1 MSREK
6 NKNTYEKMMMIY
18 ENTIFM
24 RREQMDIKKNWDET
38 MSAVQTMMERMDDLY
53 NLVRADYINVIDSI
67 DAVHVE
73 TNNYNEEMFVLDCK
87 SELKKLLGM
96 IVRKEKAES
105 NRLEWEM
112 LCRYRDLFIKPDNGN
127 MENLEQELKIE
138 RSAKEDLEQ
147 KLTAEQDARKELEN
161 RLANT
166 REELED
172 RLTAEQ
178 NVKEELEDRLSEE
191 QEAKENLERS
201 LSEEQKA
208 NEDLKQSLSE
218 EQKANEDLKQSL
230 SKEQKAKEKVE
241 QSLSEEQEAK
251 EKLEQNLSEE
261 QEAKEKLEQNLSE
274 EQEAKEKLEQNLSE
288 EQEAKKKLEQSLSK
302 EQKVNKDLEHSLSE
316 EQEINNNLKKE
327 LDVVKQNKE
336 EIANSLKTLTEDTEN
351 KKEEFNSAIA
361 DYKKIFDCMLKCD
374 SMETL
379 ITEKMGISLNES
391 LSIKDAITLANNIG
405 KGFTFARKVVE
416 QLSDYKSE
424 HIECLTENEIKLINA
439 INDYYRKIDK
449 KYEEFVALDCLG
461 LDVQEKVSFDRKKM
475 RDMNN
480 PRGNDFV
487 SAVEIYVPALYME
500 NGGDIEKKALIKGE

>member
-127 MENLEQELKIE
+127 MENLEQELETE
-138 RSAKEDLEQ
+138 RSAKEELERKLTKEQ
-147 KLTAEQDARKELEN
+147 KVKK
-161 RLANT
+161 
-166 REELED
+166 ELED

-178 NVKEELEDRLSEE
+178 NARKELED
-191 QEAKENLERS
+191 S
-201 LSEEQKA
+201 LSEEKKTKKKL
-208 NEDLKQSLSE
+208 EQSLSE
-218 EQKANEDLKQSL
+218 EQKANEELKRSL
-230 SKEQKAKEKVE
+230 SEEQKAKKKLA
-241 QSLSEEQEAK
+241 QSLSEEQK
-251 EKLEQNLSEE
+251 TKKKLEQNLSEE
-261 QEAKEKLEQNLSE
+261 QEANEKLEHNLSE
-274 EQEAKEKLEQNLSE
+274 EQEANEELKRSLSE
-288 EQEAKKKLEQSLSK
+288 EQKANEK
-302 EQKVNKDLEHSLSE
+302 LEHSLSE

-361 DYKKIFDCMLKCD
+361 DYKNIFDCMLKCD

-416 QLSDYKSE
+416 QLSDYKSA
-424 HIECLTENEIKLINA
+424 HIECLTENEIKLINV
-439 INDYYRKIDK
+439 INDYYRKVDK

-475 RDMNN
+475 RDINN

-487 SAVEIYVPALYME
+487 SAVKIYVPALYME

>member
-1 MSREK
+1 MSRAK

-18 ENTIFM
+18 ENTISM
-24 RREQMDIKKNWDET
+24 RREQMDIKKNCDET

-53 NLVRADYINVIDSI
+53 NLVRVDYINVIDSI

-73 TNNYNEEMFVLDCK
+73 TNNYNEEMFVLNCK

-96 IVRKEKAES
+96 IVRKEKAS

-138 RSAKEDLEQ
+138 RSAKE
-147 KLTAEQDARKELEN
+147 
-161 RLANT
+161 
-166 REELED
+166 ELED

-178 NVKEELEDRLSEE
+178 NAGKELEGRLTAEQNARKELED
-191 QEAKENLERS
+191 S

-274 EQEAKEKLEQNLSE
+274 EQK
-288 EQEAKKKLEQSLSK
+288 
-302 EQKVNKDLEHSLSE
+302 
-316 EQEINNNLKKE
+316 INNNLKKE

-361 DYKKIFDCMLKCD
+361 DYKNIFDCMLKCD

-416 QLSDYKSE
+416 QLSDYKSA
-424 HIECLTENEIKLINA
+424 HIECLTEDEIKLINV
-439 INDYYRKIDK
+439 INDYYRKVDK

-475 RDMNN
+475 RDINN

>member
-1 MSREK
+1 MSRAK

-18 ENTIFM
+18 ENTISM

-53 NLVRADYINVIDSI
+53 NLVRVDYINVIDSI

-73 TNNYNEEMFVLDCK
+73 TNNYAEEMFVMECK

-138 RSAKEDLEQ
+138 RSAKEDLKQ

-178 NVKEELEDRLSEE
+178 NVKEELEDR
-191 QEAKENLERS
+191 
-201 LSEEQKA
+201 
-208 NEDLKQSLSE
+208 
-218 EQKANEDLKQSL
+218 
-230 SKEQKAKEKVE
+230 
-241 QSLSEEQEAK
+241 
-251 EKLEQNLSEE
+251 
-261 QEAKEKLEQNLSE
+261 LSE

-439 INDYYRKIDK
+439 INDYYRKVDK

>member
-1 MSREK
+1 MSREQ

-24 RREQMDIKKNWDET
+24 RREQMDLKKNWDET

-127 MENLEQELKIE
+127 MENLEQELETE
-138 RSAKEDLEQ
+138 RSAKEELERKLTKEQ
-147 KLTAEQDARKELEN
+147 KVKK
-161 RLANT
+161 
-166 REELED
+166 ELED

-178 NVKEELEDRLSEE
+178 NARKELED
-191 QEAKENLERS
+191 S
-201 LSEEQKA
+201 LSEEKKTKKKL
-208 NEDLKQSLSE
+208 EQSLSE
-218 EQKANEDLKQSL
+218 EQKANEELKRSL
-230 SKEQKAKEKVE
+230 SEEQKAKKKLA
-241 QSLSEEQEAK
+241 QSLSEEQK
-251 EKLEQNLSEE
+251 TKKKLEQNLSEE
-261 QEAKEKLEQNLSE
+261 QEANEKLEHNLSE
-274 EQEAKEKLEQNLSE
+274 EQEANEELKRSLSE
-288 EQEAKKKLEQSLSK
+288 EQKANEKLEHSLSE
-302 EQKVNKDLEHSLSE
+302 EQKANKDLEHSLSE

-361 DYKKIFDCMLKCD
+361 DYKNIFDCMLKCD

-416 QLSDYKSE
+416 QLSDYKSA
-424 HIECLTENEIKLINA
+424 HIECLTENEIKLINV
-439 INDYYRKIDK
+439 INDYYRKVDK

-475 RDMNN
+475 RDINN

-487 SAVEIYVPALYME
+487 SAVKIYVPALYME

>member
-1 MSREK
+1 MSRAK

-18 ENTIFM
+18 ENTISM

-53 NLVRADYINVIDSI
+53 NLVRVDYINVIDSI

-73 TNNYNEEMFVLDCK
+73 TNNYAEEMFVMECK

-138 RSAKEDLEQ
+138 RSAKEDLKQ

-172 RLTAEQ
+172 RLTTEQ

-208 NEDLKQSLSE
+208 NEDLKQSLS
-218 EQKANEDLKQSL
+218 
-230 SKEQKAKEKVE
+230 KEQKAKEKVE
-241 QSLSEEQEAK
+241 QS
-251 EKLEQNLSEE
+251 
-261 QEAKEKLEQNLSE
+261 LSE

-439 INDYYRKIDK
+439 INDYYRKVDK

>member
-1 MSREK
+1 MSRAK

-18 ENTIFM
+18 ENTISM
-24 RREQMDIKKNWDET
+24 RREQMDIKKNCDET

-53 NLVRADYINVIDSI
+53 NLVRVDYINVIDSI

-73 TNNYNEEMFVLDCK
+73 TNNYNEEMFVLNCK

-138 RSAKEDLEQ
+138 RSAKE
-147 KLTAEQDARKELEN
+147 
-161 RLANT
+161 
-166 REELED
+166 ELED

-178 NVKEELEDRLSEE
+178 NAGKELEGRLTAEQNARKELEDSLSEE
-191 QEAKENLERS
+191 QKANEDLKQS

-274 EQEAKEKLEQNLSE
+274 EQK
-288 EQEAKKKLEQSLSK
+288 
-302 EQKVNKDLEHSLSE
+302 
-316 EQEINNNLKKE
+316 INNNLKKE

-361 DYKKIFDCMLKCD
+361 DYKNIFDCMLKCD

-416 QLSDYKSE
+416 QLSDYKSA
-424 HIECLTENEIKLINA
+424 HIECLTEDEIKLINV
-439 INDYYRKIDK
+439 INDYYRKVDK

-475 RDMNN
+475 RDINN

>member
-1 MSREK
+1 MSRAK

-18 ENTIFM
+18 ENTISM
-24 RREQMDIKKNWDET
+24 RREQMDIKKNCDET

-53 NLVRADYINVIDSI
+53 NLVRVDYINVIDSI

-73 TNNYNEEMFVLDCK
+73 TNNYNEEMFVLNCK

-138 RSAKEDLEQ
+138 RSAKE
-147 KLTAEQDARKELEN
+147 
-161 RLANT
+161 
-166 REELED
+166 ELED

-178 NVKEELEDRLSEE
+178 NAGKELEGRLTAEQNARKELED
-191 QEAKENLERS
+191 S

-241 QSLSEEQEAK
+241 HSLSEEQEAK

-261 QEAKEKLEQNLSE
+261 QK
-274 EQEAKEKLEQNLSE
+274 
-288 EQEAKKKLEQSLSK
+288 
-302 EQKVNKDLEHSLSE
+302 
-316 EQEINNNLKKE
+316 INNNLKKE

-361 DYKKIFDCMLKCD
+361 DYKNIFDCMLKCD

-416 QLSDYKSE
+416 QLSDYKSA
-424 HIECLTENEIKLINA
+424 HIECLTEDEIKLINV
-439 INDYYRKIDK
+439 INDYYRKVDK

-475 RDMNN
+475 RDINN

>member
-1 MSREK
+1 MSRAK

-18 ENTIFM
+18 ENTISM
-24 RREQMDIKKNWDET
+24 RREQMDIKKNCDET

-53 NLVRADYINVIDSI
+53 NLVRVDYINVIDSI

-73 TNNYNEEMFVLDCK
+73 TNNYNEEMFVLNCK

-127 MENLEQELKIE
+127 KENLEQELKIE
-138 RSAKEDLEQ
+138 RSAKE
-147 KLTAEQDARKELEN
+147 
-161 RLANT
+161 
-166 REELED
+166 ELED

-178 NVKEELEDRLSEE
+178 NAGKELEGRLTAEQNARKELEDSLSEE
-191 QEAKENLERS
+191 QKANEDLKQSLSEEQKANEDLKQSLSKEQKAKEKVEQSLSEEQKANEDLKQS

-274 EQEAKEKLEQNLSE
+274 EQK
-288 EQEAKKKLEQSLSK
+288 
-302 EQKVNKDLEHSLSE
+302 
-316 EQEINNNLKKE
+316 INNNLKKE

-361 DYKKIFDCMLKCD
+361 DYKNIFDCMLKCD

-416 QLSDYKSE
+416 QLSDYKSA
-424 HIECLTENEIKLINA
+424 HIECLTEDEIKLINV
-439 INDYYRKIDK
+439 INDYYRKVDK

-475 RDMNN
+475 RDINN

>member
-127 MENLEQELKIE
+127 MENLEQELETE
-138 RSAKEDLEQ
+138 RSAKEELERKLTKEQ
-147 KLTAEQDARKELEN
+147 KVKK
-161 RLANT
+161 
-166 REELED
+166 ELED

-178 NVKEELEDRLSEE
+178 NARKELKDSLSEE
-191 QEAKENLERS
+191 QEANEELKRS

-230 SKEQKAKEKVE
+230 SEEQKANEELKRSLSEEQKAKKKLAQSLSEEQKANKDLEQSLSEEQKTKKKLE

-251 EKLEQNLSEE
+251 EKLAQSLSEE
-261 QEAKEKLEQNLSE
+261 
-274 EQEAKEKLEQNLSE
+274 
-288 EQEAKKKLEQSLSK
+288 KKA
-302 EQKVNKDLEHSLSE
+302 NKDLEHSLSE

-351 KKEEFNSAIA
+351 KKEEFNTAIA
-361 DYKKIFDCMLKCD
+361 DYKNIFDCMLKCD

-416 QLSDYKSE
+416 QLSDYKSA
-424 HIECLTENEIKLINA
+424 HIESLTENEIKLINV
-439 INDYYRKIDK
+439 INDYYRKVDK

-475 RDMNN
+475 RDINN

-487 SAVEIYVPALYME
+487 SAVKIYVPALYME

>member
-1 MSREK
+1 MSRAK

-18 ENTIFM
+18 ENTISM
-24 RREQMDIKKNWDET
+24 RREQMDIKKNCDET

-53 NLVRADYINVIDSI
+53 NLVRVDYINVIDSI

-73 TNNYNEEMFVLDCK
+73 TNNYNEEMFVLNCK

-138 RSAKEDLEQ
+138 RSAKE
-147 KLTAEQDARKELEN
+147 
-161 RLANT
+161 
-166 REELED
+166 ELED

-178 NVKEELEDRLSEE
+178 NAGKELEGRLTAEQNARKELEDSLSEE
-191 QEAKENLERS
+191 QKANEDLKQS

-261 QEAKEKLEQNLSE
+261 QK
-274 EQEAKEKLEQNLSE
+274 
-288 EQEAKKKLEQSLSK
+288 
-302 EQKVNKDLEHSLSE
+302 
-316 EQEINNNLKKE
+316 INNNLKKE

-361 DYKKIFDCMLKCD
+361 DYKNIFDCMLKCD

-416 QLSDYKSE
+416 QLSDYKSA
-424 HIECLTENEIKLINA
+424 HIECLTEDEIKLINV
-439 INDYYRKIDK
+439 INDYYRKVDK

-475 RDMNN
+475 RDINN

-487 SAVEIYVPALYME
+487 SAVEIYVPALYM
-500 NGGDIEKKALIKGE
+500 

>member
-1 MSREK
+1 MSRAK

-18 ENTIFM
+18 ENTISM
-24 RREQMDIKKNWDET
+24 RREQMDIKKNCDET

-53 NLVRADYINVIDSI
+53 NLVRVDYINVIDSI

-73 TNNYNEEMFVLDCK
+73 TNNYNEEMFVLNCK

-138 RSAKEDLEQ
+138 RSAKE
-147 KLTAEQDARKELEN
+147 
-161 RLANT
+161 
-166 REELED
+166 ELED

-178 NVKEELEDRLSEE
+178 NAGKELEGRLTVEQNARKELED
-191 QEAKENLERS
+191 S

-274 EQEAKEKLEQNLSE
+274 EQK
-288 EQEAKKKLEQSLSK
+288 
-302 EQKVNKDLEHSLSE
+302 
-316 EQEINNNLKKE
+316 INNNLKKE

-361 DYKKIFDCMLKCD
+361 DYKNIFDCMLKCD

-416 QLSDYKSE
+416 QLSDYKSA
-424 HIECLTENEIKLINA
+424 HIECLTEDEIKLINV
-439 INDYYRKIDK
+439 INDYYRKVDK

-475 RDMNN
+475 RDINN

>member
-127 MENLEQELKIE
+127 MENLEQELETE
-138 RSAKEDLEQ
+138 RSAKEELERKLTKEQ
-147 KLTAEQDARKELEN
+147 KVKK
-161 RLANT
+161 
-166 REELED
+166 ELED

-178 NVKEELEDRLSEE
+178 NARKELED
-191 QEAKENLERS
+191 S
-201 LSEEQKA
+201 LSEEKKTKKKL
-208 NEDLKQSLSE
+208 EQSLSE
-218 EQKANEDLKQSL
+218 EQKANEELKRSL
-230 SKEQKAKEKVE
+230 SEEQKAKKKLA
-241 QSLSEEQEAK
+241 QSLSEEKKAK
-251 EKLEQNLSEE
+251 KKLEQNLSEE
-261 QEAKEKLEQNLSE
+261 QEANEKLEHNLSE
-274 EQEAKEKLEQNLSE
+274 EQEANEELKRSLSE
-288 EQEAKKKLEQSLSK
+288 EQKANEKLEHSLSE
-302 EQKVNKDLEHSLSE
+302 EQKANKDLEHSLSE

-361 DYKKIFDCMLKCD
+361 DYKNIFDCMLKCD

-416 QLSDYKSE
+416 QLSDYKSA
-424 HIECLTENEIKLINA
+424 HIECLTENEIKLINV
-439 INDYYRKIDK
+439 INDYYRKVDK

-475 RDMNN
+475 RDINN

-487 SAVEIYVPALYME
+487 SAVKIYVPALYME

>member
-127 MENLEQELKIE
+127 MENLEQELETE
-138 RSAKEDLEQ
+138 RSAKEEMERKLTKEQ
-147 KLTAEQDARKELEN
+147 KVKK
-161 RLANT
+161 
-166 REELED
+166 ELED

-178 NVKEELEDRLSEE
+178 NARKELEDSLSEEKKTKKKLEQSLSEE
-191 QEAKENLERS
+191 QKANEELKRS

-208 NEDLKQSLSE
+208 NEKLEHSLSE
-218 EQKANEDLKQSL
+218 EQKA
-230 SKEQKAKEKVE
+230 
-241 QSLSEEQEAK
+241 
-251 EKLEQNLSEE
+251 
-261 QEAKEKLEQNLSE
+261 
-274 EQEAKEKLEQNLSE
+274 
-288 EQEAKKKLEQSLSK
+288 
-302 EQKVNKDLEHSLSE
+302 NKDLEHSLSE

-361 DYKKIFDCMLKCD
+361 DYKNIFDCMLKCD

-416 QLSDYKSE
+416 QLSDYKSA
-424 HIECLTENEIKLINA
+424 HIECLTENEIKLINV
-439 INDYYRKIDK
+439 INDYYRKVDK

-475 RDMNN
+475 RDINN

-487 SAVEIYVPALYME
+487 SAVKIYVPALYME

>member
-1 MSREK
+1 
-6 NKNTYEKMMMIY
+6 
-18 ENTIFM
+18 
-24 RREQMDIKKNWDET
+24 

-53 NLVRADYINVIDSI
+53 NLVRVDYINVIDSI

-73 TNNYNEEMFVLDCK
+73 TNNYNEEMFVLNCK

-138 RSAKEDLEQ
+138 RSAKE
-147 KLTAEQDARKELEN
+147 
-161 RLANT
+161 
-166 REELED
+166 ELED

-178 NVKEELEDRLSEE
+178 NAGKELEGRLTAEQNARKELEDSLSEE
-191 QEAKENLERS
+191 QKANEDLKQS

-274 EQEAKEKLEQNLSE
+274 EQK
-288 EQEAKKKLEQSLSK
+288 
-302 EQKVNKDLEHSLSE
+302 
-316 EQEINNNLKKE
+316 INNNLKKE

-361 DYKKIFDCMLKCD
+361 DYKNIFDCMLKCD

-416 QLSDYKSE
+416 QLSDYKSA
-424 HIECLTENEIKLINA
+424 HIECLTEDEIKLINV
-439 INDYYRKIDK
+439 INDYYRKVDK

-475 RDMNN
+475 RDINN

>member
-1 MSREK
+1 MSRAK

-18 ENTIFM
+18 ENTISM

-53 NLVRADYINVIDSI
+53 NLVRVDYINVIDSI

-73 TNNYNEEMFVLDCK
+73 TNNYAEEMFVMECK

-138 RSAKEDLEQ
+138 RSAKEDLKQ

-172 RLTAEQ
+172 RLTTEQ

-261 QEAKEKLEQNLSE
+261 QEAKEKL
-274 EQEAKEKLEQNLSE
+274 KQNLSE

-439 INDYYRKIDK
+439 INDYYRKVDK

>member
-127 MENLEQELKIE
+127 MENLEQELETE
-138 RSAKEDLEQ
+138 RSAKEELERKLTKEQ
-147 KLTAEQDARKELEN
+147 KVKK
-161 RLANT
+161 
-166 REELED
+166 ELED

-178 NVKEELEDRLSEE
+178 NARKELED
-191 QEAKENLERS
+191 S
-201 LSEEQKA
+201 LSEEKKTKKKL
-208 NEDLKQSLSE
+208 EQSLSE
-218 EQKANEDLKQSL
+218 EQKANEELKRSL
-230 SKEQKAKEKVE
+230 SEEQKAKKKLA
-241 QSLSEEQEAK
+241 QSLSEEQKAK
-251 EKLEQNLSEE
+251 KKLEQNLSEE
-261 QEAKEKLEQNLSE
+261 QEANEKLEHNLSE
-274 EQEAKEKLEQNLSE
+274 EQEANEELKRSLSE
-288 EQEAKKKLEQSLSK
+288 EQKANEKLEHSLSE
-302 EQKVNKDLEHSLSE
+302 EQKANKDLEHSLSE

-361 DYKKIFDCMLKCD
+361 DYKNIFDCMLKCD

-416 QLSDYKSE
+416 QLSDYKSA
-424 HIECLTENEIKLINA
+424 HIECLTENEIKLINV
-439 INDYYRKIDK
+439 INDYYRKVDK

-475 RDMNN
+475 RDINN

-487 SAVEIYVPALYME
+487 SAVKIYVPALYME

>member
-73 TNNYNEEMFVLDCK
+73 TNNYNEVMFVLDCK

-127 MENLEQELKIE
+127 MENLEQELETE
-138 RSAKEDLEQ
+138 RSAKEELERKLTKEQ
-147 KLTAEQDARKELEN
+147 KVKK
-161 RLANT
+161 
-166 REELED
+166 ELED

-178 NVKEELEDRLSEE
+178 NARKELEDSLSEEKKTKKKLEQSLSEE
-191 QEAKENLERS
+191 QKANEELKRS

-208 NEDLKQSLSE
+208 NEKLEHSLSE
-218 EQKANEDLKQSL
+218 EQKA
-230 SKEQKAKEKVE
+230 
-241 QSLSEEQEAK
+241 
-251 EKLEQNLSEE
+251 
-261 QEAKEKLEQNLSE
+261 
-274 EQEAKEKLEQNLSE
+274 
-288 EQEAKKKLEQSLSK
+288 
-302 EQKVNKDLEHSLSE
+302 NKDLEHSLSE

-361 DYKKIFDCMLKCD
+361 DYKNIFDCMLKCD

-416 QLSDYKSE
+416 QLSDYKSA
-424 HIECLTENEIKLINA
+424 HIECLTENEIKLINV
-439 INDYYRKIDK
+439 INDYYRKVDK

-475 RDMNN
+475 RDINN

-487 SAVEIYVPALYME
+487 SAVKIYVPALYME

>member
-1 MSREK
+1 MSRENK
-6 NKNTYEKMMMIY
+6 KNTYEKMMMIY

-24 RREQMDIKKNWDET
+24 RREQMEIKKNWDET
-38 MSAVQTMMERMDDLY
+38 MSAVQTMMERMDDVY
-53 NLVRADYINVIDSI
+53 NLVRSDYINVIDSI

-73 TNNYNEEMFVLDCK
+73 TNNYAEEMFVLDCK

>member
-127 MENLEQELKIE
+127 MENLEQELETE
-138 RSAKEDLEQ
+138 RSAKEELERKLTKEQ
-147 KLTAEQDARKELEN
+147 KVKK
-161 RLANT
+161 
-166 REELED
+166 ELED

-178 NVKEELEDRLSEE
+178 NARKELEDSLSEEKKTKKKLEQSLSEE
-191 QEAKENLERS
+191 QKANEELKRS

-208 NEDLKQSLSE
+208 NEKLEHSLSE
-218 EQKANEDLKQSL
+218 EQKA
-230 SKEQKAKEKVE
+230 
-241 QSLSEEQEAK
+241 
-251 EKLEQNLSEE
+251 
-261 QEAKEKLEQNLSE
+261 
-274 EQEAKEKLEQNLSE
+274 
-288 EQEAKKKLEQSLSK
+288 
-302 EQKVNKDLEHSLSE
+302 NKDLEHSLSE

-361 DYKKIFDCMLKCD
+361 DYKNIFDCMLKCD

-416 QLSDYKSE
+416 QLSDYKSA
-424 HIECLTENEIKLINA
+424 HIECLTENEIKLINV
-439 INDYYRKIDK
+439 INDYYRKVDK

-475 RDMNN
+475 RDINN

-487 SAVEIYVPALYME
+487 SAVKIYVPALYME

>member
-127 MENLEQELKIE
+127 MENLEQELETE
-138 RSAKEDLEQ
+138 RSAKEELERKLTKEQ
-147 KLTAEQDARKELEN
+147 KVKK
-161 RLANT
+161 
-166 REELED
+166 ELED

-178 NVKEELEDRLSEE
+178 NARKELKDSLSEE
-191 QEAKENLERS
+191 QEANEELKRS

-208 NEDLKQSLSE
+208 KKKLAQSLSE
-218 EQKANEDLKQSL
+218 EQKA
-230 SKEQKAKEKVE
+230 
-241 QSLSEEQEAK
+241 
-251 EKLEQNLSEE
+251 
-261 QEAKEKLEQNLSE
+261 
-274 EQEAKEKLEQNLSE
+274 
-288 EQEAKKKLEQSLSK
+288 
-302 EQKVNKDLEHSLSE
+302 NKDLEHSLSE

-351 KKEEFNSAIA
+351 KKEEFNTAIA
-361 DYKKIFDCMLKCD
+361 DYKNIFDCMLKCD

-416 QLSDYKSE
+416 QLSDYKSA
-424 HIECLTENEIKLINA
+424 HIESLTENEIKLINV
-439 INDYYRKIDK
+439 INDYYRKVDK

-475 RDMNN
+475 RDINN

-487 SAVEIYVPALYME
+487 SAVKIYVPALYME

>member
-1 MSREK
+1 M
-6 NKNTYEKMMMIY
+6 
-18 ENTIFM
+18 
-24 RREQMDIKKNWDET
+24 
-38 MSAVQTMMERMDDLY
+38 
-53 NLVRADYINVIDSI
+53 
-67 DAVHVE
+67 HVE

-127 MENLEQELKIE
+127 MENLEQELETE
-138 RSAKEDLEQ
+138 RSAKEEMERKLTKEQ
-147 KLTAEQDARKELEN
+147 KVKK
-161 RLANT
+161 
-166 REELED
+166 ELED

-178 NVKEELEDRLSEE
+178 NARKELED
-191 QEAKENLERS
+191 S
-201 LSEEQKA
+201 LSEEKKTKKKL
-208 NEDLKQSLSE
+208 EQSLSE
-218 EQKANEDLKQSL
+218 EQKANEELKRSL
-230 SKEQKAKEKVE
+230 SEEQKAKKKLA
-241 QSLSEEQEAK
+241 QSLSEEQKAK
-251 EKLEQNLSEE
+251 KKLEQNLSEE
-261 QEAKEKLEQNLSE
+261 QEANEKLEHNLSE
-274 EQEAKEKLEQNLSE
+274 EQEANEELKRSLSE
-288 EQEAKKKLEQSLSK
+288 EQKANEKLEHSLSE
-302 EQKVNKDLEHSLSE
+302 EQKANKDLEHSLSE

-361 DYKKIFDCMLKCD
+361 DYKNIFDCMLKCD

-416 QLSDYKSE
+416 QLSDYKSA
-424 HIECLTENEIKLINA
+424 HIECLTENEIKLINV
-439 INDYYRKIDK
+439 INDYYRKVDK

-475 RDMNN
+475 RDINN

-487 SAVEIYVPALYME
+487 SAVKIYVPALYME

>member
-1 MSREK
+1 MSRAK

-18 ENTIFM
+18 ENTISM
-24 RREQMDIKKNWDET
+24 RREQMDIKKNCDET

-53 NLVRADYINVIDSI
+53 NLVRVDYINVIDSI

-73 TNNYNEEMFVLDCK
+73 TNNYNEEMFVLNCK

-127 MENLEQELKIE
+127 IENLEQELKIE
-138 RSAKEDLEQ
+138 RSAKE
-147 KLTAEQDARKELEN
+147 
-161 RLANT
+161 
-166 REELED
+166 ELED

-178 NVKEELEDRLSEE
+178 NAGKELEGRLTAEQNARKELED
-191 QEAKENLERS
+191 S

-274 EQEAKEKLEQNLSE
+274 EQK
-288 EQEAKKKLEQSLSK
+288 
-302 EQKVNKDLEHSLSE
+302 
-316 EQEINNNLKKE
+316 INNNLKKE

-361 DYKKIFDCMLKCD
+361 DYKNIFDCMLKCD

-416 QLSDYKSE
+416 QLSDYKSA
-424 HIECLTENEIKLINA
+424 HIECLTEDEIKLINV
-439 INDYYRKIDK
+439 INDYYRKVDK

-475 RDMNN
+475 RDINN

>member
-1 MSREK
+1 MSRAK

-18 ENTIFM
+18 ENTISM
-24 RREQMDIKKNWDET
+24 RREQMDIKKNCDET

-53 NLVRADYINVIDSI
+53 NLVRVDYINVIDSI

-73 TNNYNEEMFVLDCK
+73 TNNYNEEMFVLNCK

-138 RSAKEDLEQ
+138 RSAKE
-147 KLTAEQDARKELEN
+147 
-161 RLANT
+161 
-166 REELED
+166 ELED

-178 NVKEELEDRLSEE
+178 NAGKELEGRLTAEQNARKELED
-191 QEAKENLERS
+191 S

-208 NEDLKQSLSE
+208 NEDLKQSLSEEQKANEDLKQSLRE

-274 EQEAKEKLEQNLSE
+274 EQK
-288 EQEAKKKLEQSLSK
+288 
-302 EQKVNKDLEHSLSE
+302 
-316 EQEINNNLKKE
+316 INNNLKKE

-361 DYKKIFDCMLKCD
+361 DYKNIFDCMLKCD

-416 QLSDYKSE
+416 QLSDYKSA
-424 HIECLTENEIKLINA
+424 HIECLTEDEIKLINV
-439 INDYYRKIDK
+439 INDYYRKVDK

-475 RDMNN
+475 RDINN

>member
-127 MENLEQELKIE
+127 MENLEQELETE
-138 RSAKEDLEQ
+138 RSAKEELERKLTKEQ
-147 KLTAEQDARKELEN
+147 KVKK
-161 RLANT
+161 
-166 REELED
+166 ELED

-178 NVKEELEDRLSEE
+178 NARKELKDSLSEE
-191 QEAKENLERS
+191 QEANEELKRS

-218 EQKANEDLKQSL
+218 EQKANEELKRSL
-230 SKEQKAKEKVE
+230 SEEQKAKKKLA
-241 QSLSEEQEAK
+241 QSLSEEQKA
-251 EKLEQNLSEE
+251 
-261 QEAKEKLEQNLSE
+261 
-274 EQEAKEKLEQNLSE
+274 
-288 EQEAKKKLEQSLSK
+288 
-302 EQKVNKDLEHSLSE
+302 NKDLEHSLSE

-351 KKEEFNSAIA
+351 KKEEFNTAIA
-361 DYKKIFDCMLKCD
+361 DYKNIFDCMLKCD

-416 QLSDYKSE
+416 QLSDYKSA
-424 HIECLTENEIKLINA
+424 HIESLTENEIKLINV
-439 INDYYRKIDK
+439 INDYYRKVDK

-475 RDMNN
+475 RDINN

-487 SAVEIYVPALYME
+487 SAVKIYVPALYME

>member
-127 MENLEQELKIE
+127 MENLEQELETE
-138 RSAKEDLEQ
+138 RSAKEELERKLTKEQ
-147 KLTAEQDARKELEN
+147 KVKK
-161 RLANT
+161 
-166 REELED
+166 ELED

-178 NVKEELEDRLSEE
+178 NARKELED
-191 QEAKENLERS
+191 S
-201 LSEEQKA
+201 LSEEKKTKKKL
-208 NEDLKQSLSE
+208 EQSLSE
-218 EQKANEDLKQSL
+218 EQKANEELKRSL
-230 SKEQKAKEKVE
+230 SEEQKAKKKLA
-241 QSLSEEQEAK
+241 QSLSEEQKAK
-251 EKLEQNLSEE
+251 KKLEQNLSEE
-261 QEAKEKLEQNLSE
+261 QEANEKLEHNLSE
-274 EQEAKEKLEQNLSE
+274 EQEANEELKRSLSE
-288 EQEAKKKLEQSLSK
+288 EQKANEK
-302 EQKVNKDLEHSLSE
+302 LEHSLSE

-361 DYKKIFDCMLKCD
+361 DYKNIFDCMLKCD

-416 QLSDYKSE
+416 QLSDYKSA
-424 HIECLTENEIKLINA
+424 HIECLTENEIKLINV
-439 INDYYRKIDK
+439 INDYYRKVDK

-475 RDMNN
+475 RDINN

-487 SAVEIYVPALYME
+487 SAVKIYVPALYME

>member
-1 MSREK
+1 MSRAK

-18 ENTIFM
+18 ENTISM
-24 RREQMDIKKNWDET
+24 RREQMDIKKNCDET

-53 NLVRADYINVIDSI
+53 NLVRVDYINVIDSI

-73 TNNYNEEMFVLDCK
+73 TNNYNEEMFVLNCK

-138 RSAKEDLEQ
+138 RSAKE
-147 KLTAEQDARKELEN
+147 
-161 RLANT
+161 
-166 REELED
+166 ELED

-178 NVKEELEDRLSEE
+178 NAGKELEGRLTAEQNARKELED
-191 QEAKENLERS
+191 S

-241 QSLSEEQEAK
+241 QSLSEEQK
-251 EKLEQNLSEE
+251 
-261 QEAKEKLEQNLSE
+261 
-274 EQEAKEKLEQNLSE
+274 
-288 EQEAKKKLEQSLSK
+288 
-302 EQKVNKDLEHSLSE
+302 
-316 EQEINNNLKKE
+316 INNNLKKE

-361 DYKKIFDCMLKCD
+361 DYKNIFDCMLKCD

-416 QLSDYKSE
+416 QLSDYKSA
-424 HIECLTENEIKLINA
+424 HIECLTEDEIKLINV
-439 INDYYRKIDK
+439 INDYYRKVDK

-475 RDMNN
+475 RDINN

>member
-1 MSREK
+1 MSRAK

-18 ENTIFM
+18 ENTISM

-53 NLVRADYINVIDSI
+53 NLVRVDYINVIDSI

-73 TNNYNEEMFVLDCK
+73 TNNYAEEMFVMECK

-138 RSAKEDLEQ
+138 RSAKEDLKQ

-261 QEAKEKLEQNLSE
+261 QEAKEKL
-274 EQEAKEKLEQNLSE
+274 KQNLSE

-439 INDYYRKIDK
+439 INDYYRKVDK

>member
-1 MSREK
+1 MSRAK

-18 ENTIFM
+18 ENTISM

-53 NLVRADYINVIDSI
+53 NLVRVDYINVIDSI

-73 TNNYNEEMFVLDCK
+73 TNNYAEEMFVMECK

-138 RSAKEDLEQ
+138 RSAKEDLKQ

-241 QSLSEEQEAK
+241 QSLSEEQEANK
-251 EKLEQNLSEE
+251 KLEQNLSEE
-261 QEAKEKLEQNLSE
+261 KKAKDKIEQ
-274 EQEAKEKLEQNLSE
+274 K
-288 EQEAKKKLEQSLSK
+288 LSK

-439 INDYYRKIDK
+439 INDYYRKVDK

>member
-274 EQEAKEKLEQNLSE
+274 EQEAK
-288 EQEAKKKLEQSLSK
+288 KKLEQSLSK

>member
-1 MSREK
+1 MSRAK

-18 ENTIFM
+18 ENTISM

-53 NLVRADYINVIDSI
+53 NLVRVDYINVIDSI

-73 TNNYNEEMFVLDCK
+73 TNNYAEEMFVMECK

-138 RSAKEDLEQ
+138 RSAKEDLKQ

-191 QEAKENLERS
+191 QEAKE
-201 LSEEQKA
+201 
-208 NEDLKQSLSE
+208 
-218 EQKANEDLKQSL
+218 
-230 SKEQKAKEKVE
+230 
-241 QSLSEEQEAK
+241 
-251 EKLEQNLSEE
+251 KLEQNLSEE
-261 QEAKEKLEQNLSE
+261 QEAKEKL
-274 EQEAKEKLEQNLSE
+274 KQNLSE

-439 INDYYRKIDK
+439 INDYYRKVDK

>member
-1 MSREK
+1 MK
-6 NKNTYEKMMMIY
+6 
-18 ENTIFM
+18 
-24 RREQMDIKKNWDET
+24 Q
-38 MSAVQTMMERMDDLY
+38 
-53 NLVRADYINVIDSI
+53 
-67 DAVHVE
+67 
-73 TNNYNEEMFVLDCK
+73 
-87 SELKKLLGM
+87 
-96 IVRKEKAES
+96 
-105 NRLEWEM
+105 
-112 LCRYRDLFIKPDNGN
+112 
-127 MENLEQELKIE
+127 
-138 RSAKEDLEQ
+138 
-147 KLTAEQDARKELEN
+147 
-161 RLANT
+161 
-166 REELED
+166 
-172 RLTAEQ
+172 
-178 NVKEELEDRLSEE
+178 
-191 QEAKENLERS
+191 S

-274 EQEAKEKLEQNLSE
+274 EQK
-288 EQEAKKKLEQSLSK
+288 
-302 EQKVNKDLEHSLSE
+302 
-316 EQEINNNLKKE
+316 INNNLKKE

-361 DYKKIFDCMLKCD
+361 DYKNIFDCMLKCD

-416 QLSDYKSE
+416 QLSDYKSA
-424 HIECLTENEIKLINA
+424 HIECLTEDEIKLINV
-439 INDYYRKIDK
+439 INDYYRKVDK

-475 RDMNN
+475 RDINN

>member
-73 TNNYNEEMFVLDCK
+73 TNNYNEVMFVLDCK

-127 MENLEQELKIE
+127 MENLEQELETE
-138 RSAKEDLEQ
+138 RSAKEELERKLTKEQ
-147 KLTAEQDARKELEN
+147 KVKK
-161 RLANT
+161 
-166 REELED
+166 ELED

-178 NVKEELEDRLSEE
+178 NARKELED
-191 QEAKENLERS
+191 S
-201 LSEEQKA
+201 LSEEKKTKKKL
-208 NEDLKQSLSE
+208 EQSLSE
-218 EQKANEDLKQSL
+218 EQKANEELKR
-230 SKEQKAKEKVE
+230 
-241 QSLSEEQEAK
+241 SLSEEQKAK
-251 EKLEQNLSEE
+251 KKLAQSLREEQKTKKKLEQNLSEE
-261 QEAKEKLEQNLSE
+261 QEANEKLEHNLSE
-274 EQEAKEKLEQNLSE
+274 EQEANEELKRSLSE
-288 EQEAKKKLEQSLSK
+288 EQKANEKLEHSLSE
-302 EQKVNKDLEHSLSE
+302 EQKANKDLEHSLSE

-361 DYKKIFDCMLKCD
+361 DYKNIFDCMLKCD

-416 QLSDYKSE
+416 QLSDYKSA
-424 HIECLTENEIKLINA
+424 HIECLTENEIKLINV
-439 INDYYRKIDK
+439 INDYYRKVDK

-475 RDMNN
+475 RDINN

-487 SAVEIYVPALYME
+487 SAVKIYVPALYME

>member
-73 TNNYNEEMFVLDCK
+73 TNNYNEVMFVLDCK

-127 MENLEQELKIE
+127 MENLEQELETE
-138 RSAKEDLEQ
+138 RSAKEELERKLTKEQ
-147 KLTAEQDARKELEN
+147 KVKK
-161 RLANT
+161 
-166 REELED
+166 ELED

-178 NVKEELEDRLSEE
+178 NARKELEDSLSEEKKTKKKLEQSLSEEQKANEELKRSLSEEQKAKKKLEQSISEDHKTNNKLEQTLSEDQQPNQKLEHNLSEE
-191 QEAKENLERS
+191 QEANEELKRS

-208 NEDLKQSLSE
+208 NEKLEHSLSE
-218 EQKANEDLKQSL
+218 EQKA
-230 SKEQKAKEKVE
+230 
-241 QSLSEEQEAK
+241 
-251 EKLEQNLSEE
+251 
-261 QEAKEKLEQNLSE
+261 
-274 EQEAKEKLEQNLSE
+274 
-288 EQEAKKKLEQSLSK
+288 
-302 EQKVNKDLEHSLSE
+302 NKDLEHSLSE

-361 DYKKIFDCMLKCD
+361 DYKNIFDCMLKCD

-416 QLSDYKSE
+416 QLSDYKSA
-424 HIECLTENEIKLINA
+424 HIECLTENEIKLINV
-439 INDYYRKIDK
+439 INDYYRKVDK

-475 RDMNN
+475 RDINN

-487 SAVEIYVPALYME
+487 SAVKIYVPALYME

>member
-1 MSREK
+1 MSRENK
-6 NKNTYEKMMMIY
+6 KNTYEKMMMIY

-24 RREQMDIKKNWDET
+24 RREQMEIKKNWDET
-38 MSAVQTMMERMDDLY
+38 MSAVQTMMERMDDVY
-53 NLVRADYINVIDSI
+53 NLVRSDYINVIDSI

-73 TNNYNEEMFVLDCK
+73 TNNYAEEMFVLDCK

-208 NEDLKQSLSE
+208 NEDLKQSLS
-218 EQKANEDLKQSL
+218 
-230 SKEQKAKEKVE
+230 KEQKAKEKVE

-261 QEAKEKLEQNLSE
+261 QEAKE
-274 EQEAKEKLEQNLSE
+274 
-288 EQEAKKKLEQSLSK
+288 KLEQSLSK

>member
-127 MENLEQELKIE
+127 MENLEQELETE
-138 RSAKEDLEQ
+138 RSAKEELERKLTKEQ
-147 KLTAEQDARKELEN
+147 KVKK
-161 RLANT
+161 
-166 REELED
+166 ELED

-178 NVKEELEDRLSEE
+178 NARKELED
-191 QEAKENLERS
+191 S
-201 LSEEQKA
+201 LSEEKKTKKKL
-208 NEDLKQSLSE
+208 EQSLSE
-218 EQKANEDLKQSL
+218 EQKANEELKRSL
-230 SKEQKAKEKVE
+230 SEEQKAKKKLA
-241 QSLSEEQEAK
+241 QSLSEEQK
-251 EKLEQNLSEE
+251 TKKKLEQNLSEE
-261 QEAKEKLEQNLSE
+261 QEANEKLEHNLSE
-274 EQEAKEKLEQNLSE
+274 EQEANEELKRSLSE
-288 EQEAKKKLEQSLSK
+288 EQKANEKLEHSLSE
-302 EQKVNKDLEHSLSE
+302 EQKANKDLEHSLSE

-361 DYKKIFDCMLKCD
+361 DYKNIFDCMLKCD

-416 QLSDYKSE
+416 QLSDYKSA
-424 HIECLTENEIKLINA
+424 HIECLTENEIKLINV
-439 INDYYRKIDK
+439 INDYYRKVDK

-475 RDMNN
+475 RDINN

-487 SAVEIYVPALYME
+487 SAVKIYVPALYME

>member
-1 MSREK
+1 MSRAK

-18 ENTIFM
+18 ENTISM
-24 RREQMDIKKNWDET
+24 RREQMDIKKNCDET

-53 NLVRADYINVIDSI
+53 NLVRVDYINVIDSI

-73 TNNYNEEMFVLDCK
+73 TNNYNEEMFVLNCK

-138 RSAKEDLEQ
+138 RSAKE
-147 KLTAEQDARKELEN
+147 
-161 RLANT
+161 
-166 REELED
+166 ELED

-178 NVKEELEDRLSEE
+178 NAGKELEGRLTAEQNARKELEDSLSEE
-191 QEAKENLERS
+191 QKANEDLKQS

-261 QEAKEKLEQNLSE
+261 QK
-274 EQEAKEKLEQNLSE
+274 
-288 EQEAKKKLEQSLSK
+288 
-302 EQKVNKDLEHSLSE
+302 
-316 EQEINNNLKKE
+316 INNNLKKE

-361 DYKKIFDCMLKCD
+361 DYKNIFDCMLKCD

-416 QLSDYKSE
+416 QLSDYKSA
-424 HIECLTENEIKLINA
+424 HIECLTEDEIKLINV
-439 INDYYRKIDK
+439 INDYYRKVDK

-475 RDMNN
+475 RDINN

>member
-1 MSREK
+1 
-6 NKNTYEKMMMIY
+6 
-18 ENTIFM
+18 
-24 RREQMDIKKNWDET
+24 
-38 MSAVQTMMERMDDLY
+38 MDDLY
-53 NLVRADYINVIDSI
+53 NLVRVDYINVIDSI

-73 TNNYNEEMFVLDCK
+73 TNNYNEEMFVLNCK

-138 RSAKEDLEQ
+138 RSAKE
-147 KLTAEQDARKELEN
+147 
-161 RLANT
+161 
-166 REELED
+166 ELED

-178 NVKEELEDRLSEE
+178 NAGKELEGRLTAEQNARKELEDSLSEE
-191 QEAKENLERS
+191 QKANEDLKQS

-274 EQEAKEKLEQNLSE
+274 EQK
-288 EQEAKKKLEQSLSK
+288 
-302 EQKVNKDLEHSLSE
+302 
-316 EQEINNNLKKE
+316 INNNLKKE

-361 DYKKIFDCMLKCD
+361 DYKNIFDCMLKCD

-416 QLSDYKSE
+416 QLSDYKSA
-424 HIECLTENEIKLINA
+424 HIECLTEDEIKLINV
-439 INDYYRKIDK
+439 INDYYRKVDK

-475 RDMNN
+475 RDINN